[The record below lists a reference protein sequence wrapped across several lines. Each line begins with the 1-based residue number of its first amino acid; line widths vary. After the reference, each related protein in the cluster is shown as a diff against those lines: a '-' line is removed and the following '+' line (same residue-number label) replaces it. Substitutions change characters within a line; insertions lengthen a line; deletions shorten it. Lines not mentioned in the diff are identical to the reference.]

1 MYLLSHMVIIDFCIV
16 SPTPLQIK
24 LWDVGL
30 MLVHRLRRWSN
41 IKALSGRRRVLA
53 GLDKVGHQ
61 SVIRGQFV
69 MYVAAGVVHGD
80 SLSQFDSGGWVLAS
94 NLMMMDDWREK
105 SNRIIKHS

>member
-1 MYLLSHMVIIDFCIV
+1 MYLVSHMVIIDFCIV

-53 GLDKVGHQ
+53 GLDKWVISQ
-61 SVIRGQFV
+61 SFAVNLLCTLPQ
-69 MYVAAGVVHGD
+69 A
-80 SLSQFDSGGWVLAS
+80 LSTETV
-94 NLMMMDDWREK
+94 
-105 SNRIIKHS
+105 